1 MLQSGSS
8 YSDKFAFKIYRVAD
22 TEPRAT
28 SGPIAKALSWPQSF
42 ARETGRR
49 GSASQNV
56 ISRTRPIGLRYPEAS
71 RRNSA
76 NRRGFRVASQGG
88 RHACFERWHFAN
100 SLVATGAAAGLLALM
115 LCVAQAQDK
124 TSGTA
129 ARRFSAA

>member
-71 RRNSA
+71 RRGGA
-76 NRRGFRVASQGG
+76 NRCGFRVPSQGG
-88 RHACFERWHFAN
+88 RHACFEKMAFCEFACRYWRGGGIIGFDAVC
-100 SLVATGAAAGLLALM
+100 STSTG
-115 LCVAQAQDK
+115 
-124 TSGTA
+124 
-129 ARRFSAA
+129 